1 MARRKGSGGPFGKEE
16 GVKVATRVKVPQMA
30 GIRQSVE
37 VQHGWRALGKMLR
50 RGLHGSKNWVL
61 ELDKDGEHQS
71 VWVKAG
77 KVFVVLIPL
86 WLVLSAVTGGPQRGG
101 HSVSVFQSFVAAV
114 VITFV
119 GLAVFS
125 ARERKLG
132 REEPWAD
139 LPVIDTESDD
149 DESPTLVDSSSEEET
164 RVMENAQVA
173 GSDSDD
179 AADGSM
185 NIPDDSAE
193 SSEIETAIL
202 HPELHQAT
210 PPEAETAVI
219 PGPEAPMQV
228 LQHEVHQAISAGTD
242 GGKAVDA
249 FDAITAVVSEFRR
262 EDVQQATEEE
272 RVSLVKPD
280 VPTVRRVNEQATPE
294 WTKVDVSG
302 STESDEGLLDD
313 EPTTPLRHPVQ
324 QPLQETPTA
333 RESVQ
338 VSPRIESVQQPLQG
352 VLQVQFATSGP
363 YPAADEPVHDDWWVT
378 APDIESQ
385 EQEEEP
391 VEESAEGPEPETPAE
406 PEEGPVTALELPPAP
421 SAEEPVELPLGRPQ
435 VVLTYLASQAPK
447 SGFTTEEKDQART
460 AVIAWIRREVNEGRM
475 SRADASRML
484 GVDPSTITRWVSDD
498 PWAG

>member
-1 MARRKGSGGPFGKEE
+1 M
-16 GVKVATRVKVPQMA
+16 KVATRVKVPQVA

-86 WLVLSAVTGGPQRGG
+86 WLVLSAVTGGPRRGG

-125 ARERKLG
+125 ARERRLG

-139 LPVIDTESDD
+139 LPAIDTESDD
-149 DESPTLVDSSSEEET
+149 GESPTLVDPSSEEET

-173 GSDSDD
+173 GSDSGG
-179 AADGSM
+179 AVEGAM
-185 NIPDDSAE
+185 HIPGDSVESAE
-193 SSEIETAIL
+193 NETAFL
-202 HPELHQAT
+202 HPESHQAT
-210 PPEAETAVI
+210 SPEAETAVI
-219 PGPEAPMQV
+219 PGPEAPTQV
-228 LQHEVHQAISAGTD
+228 LQHEVQQAISTGTD
-242 GGKAVDA
+242 EGKTADP
-249 FDAITAVVSEFRR
+249 FDAITAVVAEFR
-262 EDVQQATEEE
+262 EKDMQQATEEE

-280 VPTVRRVNEQATPE
+280 VPTVRHADEQATPE

-302 STESDEGLLDD
+302 STESDDGLLDD
-313 EPTTPLRHPVQ
+313 EPTTPLRPAVQ
-324 QPLQETPTA
+324 KPLHEAPA
-333 RESVQ
+333 AMESVQ
-338 VSPRIESVQQPLQG
+338 VSPQIEPVQQPLQG
-352 VLQVQFATSGP
+352 VLQVQFAAPGP
-363 YPAADEPVHDDWWVT
+363 YSAADEPVHDDWWVT
-378 APDIESQ
+378 APDVEPEEQ
-385 EQEEEP
+385 ETEPEEEP
-391 VEESAEGPEPETPAE
+391 EEEVAVEPEAAPAA
-406 PEEGPVTALELPPAP
+406 ALELPPAP
-421 SAEEPVELPLGRPQ
+421 APEEPRELPLGRPQ

-460 AVIAWIRREVNEGRM
+460 AVIAWIRQEVSEGRM

-484 GVDPSTITRWVSDD
+484 GVDPSTITRWVSDH